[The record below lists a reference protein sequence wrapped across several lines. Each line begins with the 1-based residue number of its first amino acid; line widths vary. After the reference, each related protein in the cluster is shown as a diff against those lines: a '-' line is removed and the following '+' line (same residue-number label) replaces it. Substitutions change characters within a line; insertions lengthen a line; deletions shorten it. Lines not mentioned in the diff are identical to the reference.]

1 MRNATHQEA
10 VAALI
15 ANVSLIKLLVRHD
28 PPPKGLQVRQS
39 IGNRSFRPNVNS
51 PEVVSPG
58 RKSIRETTSGET
70 TTIHSIFFFTWFLS
84 RFFDKPAVKE
94 QFDKKSCVFFRLS
107 TLFCEYMYSCYLLKG
122 VLPADLCL

>member
-39 IGNRSFRPNVNS
+39 IGNRSFRPD
-51 PEVVSPG
+51 VSRFAKQLRAKRPQF
-58 RKSIRETTSGET
+58 IV
-70 TTIHSIFFFTWFLS
+70 FFFLPDFCLASLINRPSKNNLTKNPAFSFAS
-84 RFFDKPAVKE
+84 RPFFV
-94 QFDKKSCVFFRLS
+94 S
-107 TLFCEYMYSCYLLKG
+107 TCTVVIY
-122 VLPADLCL
+122 